1 LLTEATEMIERKLIL
16 FEKPGRECTGPCLAA
31 AAERARAL
39 GIRQVVLATTSGQ
52 TALEAAE
59 AFAGQEVRL
68 VGVHLM
74 AGVWAKYAA
83 PDPAKVA
90 AAEAKG
96 VQFLTATHT
105 LMGNLENAVMQKFG
119 GVHPGNL
126 IAHTYYAFGQG
137 MKVAVEV
144 ATMAA
149 DAGLLNMEAECLAVA
164 GTGVGADVAIVVKP
178 AYSVNF
184 FDLQVREVICMPREK
199 GEDN

>member
-90 AAEAKG
+90 AAEAKRMRDFID
-96 VQFLTATHT
+96 QDSLLRL
-105 LMGNLENAVMQKFG
+105 LMPDAVS
-119 GVHPGNL
+119 
-126 IAHTYYAFGQG
+126 AFQ
-137 MKVAVEV
+137 
-144 ATMAA
+144 
-149 DAGLLNMEAECLAVA
+149 
-164 GTGVGADVAIVVKP
+164 P
-178 AYSVNF
+178 
-184 FDLQVREVICMPREK
+184 
-199 GEDN
+199 